1 MNSTASHI
9 HTCSKYCQESN
20 FKNVTFFC
28 LCFVVVAA
36 FLGDKYYA
44 YLAQGR
50 RKRRAGEAPRNSG
63 GEADR
68 LALLTKAVR
77 RVVKEKSLA

>member
-1 MNSTASHI
+1 MLVSLCYS
-9 HTCSKYCQESN
+9 YFCQESN
-20 FKNVTFFC
+20 FKNITFFC
-28 LCFVVVAA
+28 LCFIVVAA

-44 YLAQGR
+44 YLAQR
-50 RKRRAGEAPRNSG
+50 RKRRAGEAPGNSS

-68 LALLTKAVR
+68 LAILTKAVR